1 MASRAAWQDR
11 EMETREPSAHPD
23 AQPDTAHPQRQVLA
37 ACNLCEAICGLE
49 LTIEDRPE
57 GPKVTSI
64 RGNPDDPLSRGH
76 ICPKGVALA
85 DIHEDPDRLRHPVKR
100 VGEGPDAQWE
110 EISWDEALD
119 LTADGIART
128 INEHGRNA
136 LGVYFGNPNVHSL
149 GAQTHGVLMLKSFK
163 TRNKFSA
170 TSVDQLPHQFVAWQ
184 LFGHQLL
191 IPIADIDRT
200 SYFLV
205 FGANPMASNG
215 SLMTVPDFPNRLR
228 ELKKRGGRM
237 VVFDPRRTETAKVAD
252 EHHFVRPATDAVV
265 LLAMVHVL
273 LEEGLADPPAY
284 VRGIESVRLAV
295 ADITPEY
302 AAEAS
307 GVPAEEIRRITREFA
322 AADGAAAY
330 GRVGLSTQGF
340 GSLCQWALNLLNILT
355 GNFDREGGMLFPEPA
370 VDIVGKAIVGRG
382 HYDVWRSR
390 VRGVPEFGGEMPVST
405 LREEIETPGE
415 GQIHAM
421 LTVAGNPVLSTP
433 DGAATR
439 GCVRRPGLHGG
450 RRHLPQRDHPARRR
464 GASADHGA
472 GAGAVRPGLPHAGR
486 AEHRAVHPTGLRE
499 GRGRDARL
507 GDLPRDRPAHW
518 GSAEAQEDDG
528 QGAHRAGVAQP
539 QPDDD
544 PLDPAP
550 HRPSYDDA
558 SAAGQ
563 PGRCRPRPA
572 EADDARAAPDQGQ
585 ADPPR
590 PRPDRRGP
598 RPVAAH
604 HRRDARAALPDGDS
618 NGDLVLIGRRHQRD
632 NNSWMHNTERL
643 TKGKPRHQLLMHPDD
658 LASHGLT
665 DGAPVHVAS
674 RVGKVTTEVRATE
687 DMMRGVVSLP
697 HGYGHQLDGVR
708 LTNASKV
715 AGVSANDL
723 TDPERMDVSGV
734 AALNGVPVTVSP
746 A

>member
-1 MASRAAWQDR
+1 M
-11 EMETREPSAHPD
+11 
-23 AQPDTAHPQRQVLA
+23 
-37 ACNLCEAICGLE
+37 
-49 LTIEDRPE
+49 
-57 GPKVTSI
+57 TSI

-119 LTADGIART
+119 LTADGLAKT
-128 INEHGRNA
+128 INDHGRNA
-136 LGVYFGNPNVHSL
+136 LAVYFGNPNVHSL
-149 GAQTHGVLMLKSFK
+149 GAQTHGVQMLKSFK

-184 LFGHQLL
+184 LYGHQLL

-265 LLAMVHVL
+265 LLSMVHVL

-370 VDIVGKAIVGRG
+370 VDIVGKGIVGRG
-382 HYDVWRSR
+382 HHDVWRSR
-390 VRGVPEFGGEMPVST
+390 VRGLPEFGGEIPVST
-405 LREEIETPGE
+405 LREEIETPGD
-415 GQIHAM
+415 GQIRAA
-421 LTVAGNPVLSTP
+421 LVVAGNPVLSTP
-433 DGAATR
+433 DGPRLAGALEGLDFMAAVDIYLNETTR
-439 GCVRRPGLHGG
+439 HADVVLPPTTALEREQYDLVFHTLAVRNTARYTPPVFEKPEGAMHDWEIFREIALRTGARLKNKKTMAKALTERVSLNLSPTTILSTLLLTG
-450 RRHLPQRDHPARRR
+450 RRTTMRALK
-464 GASADHGA
+464 AS
-472 GAGAVRPGLPHAGR
+472 P
-486 AEHRAVHPTGLRE
+486 
-499 GRGRDARL
+499 
-507 GDLPRDRPAHW
+507 
-518 GSAEAQEDDG
+518 
-528 QGAHRAGVAQP
+528 AGV
-539 QPDDD
+539 DLG
-544 PLDPAP
+544 PLKPTMPERLQTKDKLI
-550 HRPSYDDA
+550 HL
-558 SAAGQ
+558 
-563 PGRCRPRPA
+563 
-572 EADDARAAPDQGQ
+572 APDLVV
-585 ADPPR
+585 ADLTR
-590 PRPDRRGP
+590 LRRTIAEMLEHSP
-598 RPVAAH
+598 
-604 HRRDARAALPDGDS
+604 

-632 NNSWMHNTERL
+632 NNSWMHNSERL
-643 TKGKPRHQLLMHPDD
+643 TRGKPRHQLLMHPDD

-708 LTNASKV
+708 LANASKL

-723 TDPERMDVSGV
+723 TDPERLDVSGV